1 MVGWLFDQ
9 LWIFL
14 RCTLVMFRS
23 WRSRYSKSTLFQ
35 TCSQHL
41 LENCHSVAQHFLG
54 VECEKLWLKTGVKDR
69 AGFILIYSL
78 QPSPGPSHIQVLT
91 SLPCISRLWHN
102 KCIFWYWWEERNNDV
117 QMDSS
122 DSSGDSDIDDFVD
135 IWAFPYWKN
144 WEHDLSLIPPW
155 PCFRV

>member
-78 QPSPGPSHIQVLT
+78 QPSPGPLISKSLPAYHASAGCDTTSAFSGIGEKKGIMMCKWTAQTPPVIQILMTLLT
-91 SLPCISRLWHN
+91 S
-102 KCIFWYWWEERNNDV
+102 
-117 QMDSS
+117 
-122 DSSGDSDIDDFVD
+122 
-135 IWAFPYWKN
+135 
-144 WEHDLSLIPPW
+144 EHFLTEKTENMI
-155 PCFRV
+155 